1 MNFIESWHS
10 NPSSAKLRLTYE
22 IEVENS
28 MNKELQLAVPLGD
41 LTAYNSATRQIPIL
55 TAEQEH
61 ELAVQLYEGN
71 DLKAAQKLVVSHL
84 RFVAHIARSYSGY
97 GLSEADLIQE
107 GSIGLMKAVKRF
119 DPYKGV
125 RLVSFAV
132 YWIRAEIHEFV
143 LRNWRI
149 VKIATTKAQRKLF
162 FNLRSSK
169 RRLAWFSKEEVESV
183 AKDLGVTTKDV
194 YEMESRLTG
203 IDIGFDNSKDD
214 DDGDFVFPSPSA
226 YLEDMS
232 DEPSIAV
239 EKQNHTDFESSRLR
253 NALQTLD
260 ERSQDIVQ
268 RRWLSEDKSTLQE
281 LANQYSISAERIRQ
295 LENNAIKKL
304 RQAMA

>member
-1 MNFIESWHS
+1 MN
-10 NPSSAKLRLTYE
+10 N
-22 IEVENS
+22 
-28 MNKELQLAVPLGD
+28 ELQLAVPLGD
-41 LTAYNSATRQIPIL
+41 LTAYNAATRQIPIL
-55 TAEQEH
+55 TAEQEY
-61 ELAVQLYEGN
+61 ELAVRLHDDN

-107 GSIGLMKAVKRF
+107 GSVGLMKAVKRF
-119 DPYKGV
+119 DPYRGV

-169 RRLAWFSKEEVESV
+169 KRLAWFNKEEVESV

-203 IDIGFDNSKDD
+203 SDIGFDNTKEDD
-214 DDGDFVFPSPSA
+214 DSDFVHSSPA
-226 YLEDMS
+226 TYLEDMS
-232 DEPSIAV
+232 HEPSNMV
-239 EKQNHTDFESSRLR
+239 EEENHTDFESERLH
-253 NALQTLD
+253 NALKTLD
-260 ERSQDIVQ
+260 ERSQAILQ
-268 RRWLSEDKSTLQE
+268 QRWLSESKSTLQD
-281 LANQYSISAERIRQ
+281 LASEFSVSAERIRQ

-304 RQAMA
+304 RLAMS

>member
-1 MNFIESWHS
+1 MN
-10 NPSSAKLRLTYE
+10 N
-22 IEVENS
+22 
-28 MNKELQLAVPLGD
+28 ELQLAIPLGD
-41 LTAYNSATRQIPIL
+41 LAAYNTATRQIPIL
-55 TAEQEH
+55 SAEQEH
-61 ELAVQLYEGN
+61 ELAMRLYEDN

-119 DPYKGV
+119 NPYKGV

-162 FNLRSSK
+162 FNLRKSK
-169 RRLAWFSKEEVESV
+169 KRLAWFNKEEVESL
-183 AKDLGVTTKDV
+183 AKDLGVSTKDV

-203 IDIGFDNSKDD
+203 SDIGFDNNNDD
-214 DDGDFVFPSPSA
+214 DDHDFVYPSPSA

-232 DEPSIAV
+232 HEPSASV
-239 EKQNHTDFESSRLR
+239 EKDDHNEYENTRLK
-253 NALQTLD
+253 NALETLD
-260 ERSQDIVQ
+260 ERSQDIVK
-268 RRWLSEDKSTLQE
+268 RRWLNETKSTLQD
-281 LANQYSISAERIRQ
+281 LATQYSISAERIRQ

-304 RQAMA
+304 RLAMA

>member
-1 MNFIESWHS
+1 
-10 NPSSAKLRLTYE
+10 
-22 IEVENS
+22 
-28 MNKELQLAVPLGD
+28 MNKELQLTMPLGD
-41 LTAYNSATRQIPIL
+41 LTAYNNATRQIPIL
-55 TAEQEH
+55 SADEEH
-61 ELAVQLYEGN
+61 ELAVRLYEEN

-119 DPYKGV
+119 NPYKGV

-162 FNLRSSK
+162 FNLRSK
-169 RRLAWFSKEEVESV
+169 KNRLAWFNQDEVESV

-203 IDIGFDNSKDD
+203 SDIGFDNQDD
-214 DDGDFVFPSPSA
+214 DDSDSLHPSPEA

-232 DEPSIAV
+232 QEPSV
-239 EKQNHTDFESSRLR
+239 NLEKQNHDDFENARLQ
-253 NALQTLD
+253 NALVTLD
-260 ERSQDIVQ
+260 ERSQDIVR
-268 RRWLSEDKSTLQE
+268 RRWLDENKSTLQE
-281 LANQYSISAERIRQ
+281 LATEYSVSAERIRQ

-304 RQAMA
+304 RTAMA

>member
-1 MNFIESWHS
+1 MN
-10 NPSSAKLRLTYE
+10 N
-22 IEVENS
+22 
-28 MNKELQLAVPLGD
+28 ELQLAVPLGD
-41 LTAYNSATRQIPIL
+41 LTAYNTATRQVPIL
-55 TAEQEH
+55 TAEQEYD
-61 ELAVQLYEGN
+61 LAIRLHDGN

-119 DPYKGV
+119 DPYRGV

-169 RRLAWFSKEEVESV
+169 KRLAWFNKEEVESV

-203 IDIGFDNSKDD
+203 SDIGFDNSNDD
-214 DDGDFVFPSPSA
+214 DDSDFVYPSPSA
-226 YLEDMS
+226 YLENMG
-232 DEPSIAV
+232 DEPSTVI
-239 EKQNHTDFESSRLR
+239 EKENNSEHESSRLQT
-253 NALQTLD
+253 ALKLLD

-268 RRWLSEDKSTLQE
+268 RRWLNEDKSTLQE
-281 LANQYSISAERIRQ
+281 LATEYSISAERIRQ

-304 RQAMA
+304 RLAMV

>member
-1 MNFIESWHS
+1 MN
-10 NPSSAKLRLTYE
+10 N
-22 IEVENS
+22 
-28 MNKELQLAVPLGD
+28 ELQLAVPLGD

-55 TAEQEH
+55 TAEQEYD
-61 ELAVQLYEGN
+61 LAVRLHDEN

-169 RRLAWFSKEEVESV
+169 KRLAWFNKEEVESV

-203 IDIGFDNSKDD
+203 ADIGFDNSNDD
-214 DDGDFVFPSPSA
+214 DDADFMHPSPSA
-226 YLEDMS
+226 YLEDLS
-232 DEPSIAV
+232 HEPSLAIEEA
-239 EKQNHTDFESSRLR
+239 NHSTFENNRLQ

-260 ERSQDIVQ
+260 ERSQDIVT
-268 RRWLSEDKSTLQE
+268 RRWLNEDKSTLQE
-281 LANQYSISAERIRQ
+281 LANQYSVSAERIRQ
-295 LENNAIKKL
+295 LENNAMKKL
-304 RQAMA
+304 RQAMS